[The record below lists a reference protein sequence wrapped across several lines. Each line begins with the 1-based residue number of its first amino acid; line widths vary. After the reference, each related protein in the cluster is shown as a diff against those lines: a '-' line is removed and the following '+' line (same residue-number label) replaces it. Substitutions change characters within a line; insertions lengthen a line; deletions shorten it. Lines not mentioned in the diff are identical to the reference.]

1 MQRGQRK
8 KPVNKVS
15 VSSSDS
21 DESLFTIQL
30 TPDFDS
36 VHAIQSNIPSKITA
50 AMKLKGG
57 PEINFQIDTGAM
69 CDVLKLSSI
78 KGTKYANR
86 ITPTNQVLKMYN
98 ASTLRPLG
106 KCKVQL
112 TNSRDKRKYKVNFT
126 IVEDEHCV
134 NLIGSKTA
142 QQMHLITVKNDNIKP
157 TCPKREEGASTANV
171 NVNLTS
177 SREFEE
183 LTLERVCSQ
192 YKDVF
197 EGLGS
202 LGAPLRLKVDKEVK
216 PVHQPLRRVPEGLR
230 TSLKD
235 YLDNLETKGVI
246 ERVDRPTEWVNSVVI
261 ARKANGKLHL
271 CLDAKPLNKALKR
284 CHFPMPVFEDI
295 LPELGKAKIFTKVD
309 CKDGY
314 WQIKLTEESSLLAT
328 FATPFG
334 RYKWNRMPF
343 GISPVSEIFQIRLH
357 EAVEGLDGVYAIA
370 DDILVAGTG
379 DTMKDVIAD
388 HDLKIGKLL
397 R

>member
-1 MQRGQRK
+1 MPKDANIVAEITNSSVENVRRMERLAESAEGVITSQK
-8 KPVNKVS
+8 CVCSVDEVNKVS

-21 DESLFTIQL
+21 GESLFTIQL

-50 AMKLKGG
+50 DIKLKGG
-57 PEINFQIDTGAM
+57 PEINFQIDTGAT
-69 CDVLKLSSI
+69 CVVLKLSSI

-86 ITPTNQVLKMYN
+86 ITPTNQVLEMYN
-98 ASTLRPLG
+98 AFTLRPLG

-142 QQMHLITVKNDNIKP
+142 QQMQLITVRNDNIKP
-157 TCPKREEGASTANV
+157 TCPEREEGASTANV

-177 SREFEE
+177 SRELEG

-192 YKDVF
+192 FKDVF

-202 LGAPLRLKVDKEVK
+202 LGTPLRLEVDKEVK
-216 PVHQPLRRVPEGLR
+216 PVQQPLRRVPETLR
-230 TSLKD
+230 TSLKEYQD
-235 YLDNLETKGVI
+235 DLETKGVI
-246 ERVDRPTEWVNSVVI
+246 ERVDRPTEWGNYVVI
-261 ARKANGKLHL
+261 TRKANGKLRL
-271 CLDAKPLNKALKR
+271 CLDPKPLNKATKR
-284 CHFPMPVFEDI
+284 YHFPMPVFEDI
-295 LPELGKAKIFTKVD
+295 LPQLGKAKVFTKVD
-309 CKDGY
+309 CKNGY
-314 WQIKLTEESSLLAT
+314 WQIKLTEESSLLST

-343 GISPVSEIFQIRLH
+343 GISPASEIFQIRF
-357 EAVEGLDGVYAIA
+357 
-370 DDILVAGTG
+370 T
-379 DTMKDVIAD
+379 
-388 HDLKIGKLL
+388 
-397 R
+397 